1 MKAARLVISA
11 CVVLVLLF
19 PARSSYAVTPSG
31 REEWLDRWQPEPEH
45 AQVPM
50 ESIRHREM
58 DITGKWW
65 SPHSIGHAVSW
76 LAIGSGGGSSYRVIV
91 KTSGCFELRFERT
104 GKYADGVLTLNRP
117 AEDALAR
124 VYRKLYAVRIAGEE
138 YLLPSTSIGEV
149 EATISKDGTR
159 ALDPYMLRSRL
170 FVRKPTQQLPIS
182 TRPLPPAVVVV
193 AVCAGAGLVVFIL
206 LTTFSGQSLASAT
219 GSPKI
224 PTGYRRKP
232 WDELTNSPQF

>member
-1 MKAARLVISA
+1 ML
-11 CVVLVLLF
+11 
-19 PARSSYAVTPSG
+19 PAG
-31 REEWLDRWQPEPEH
+31 MEEWLDRWQPGPEH

-91 KTSGCFELRFERT
+91 KTGGCFELRFERT

-117 AEDALAR
+117 AQDALAR
-124 VYRKLYAVRIAGEE
+124 IYRKLYAVRIAGEE
-138 YLLPSTSIGEV
+138 YLLPSASIGEV
-149 EATISKDGTR
+149 EATISKDGAR
-159 ALDPYMLRSRL
+159 ALDPYMLSSRL

-182 TRPLPPAVVVV
+182 ARPLPPAVVVV
-193 AVCAGAGLVVFIL
+193 AVCAGAGLVVFL
-206 LTTFSGQSLASAT
+206 LVTTFSGQSLASAT

-224 PTGYRRKP
+224 PTGYRRRT
-232 WDELTNSPQF
+232 WAELTNSPQF